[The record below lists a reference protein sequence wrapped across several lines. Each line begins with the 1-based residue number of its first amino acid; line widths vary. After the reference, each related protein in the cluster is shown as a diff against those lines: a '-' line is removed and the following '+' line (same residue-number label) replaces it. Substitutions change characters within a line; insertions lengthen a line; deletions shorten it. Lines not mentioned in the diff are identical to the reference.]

1 MMQGWVAKDYPGT
14 KTAITEYNWG
24 GQESINGALTQADI
38 LGIFGSYGLDLG
50 TLWGPPDPTT
60 QIPGLVAFE
69 IYRNYD
75 GNNSTFGDQ
84 ALASTSANQSALAV
98 YGALRT
104 SDNAVT
110 IVVINKT
117 YGDLTDTISLANLT
131 PNGAAKVFLYSTT
144 NPAGIVAQPD
154 IAVTPPPTGSTTSTV
169 STTFP
174 AQSIMLFVVPK
185 M

>member
-1 MMQGWVAKDYPGT
+1 MGSSRP
-14 KTAITEYNWG
+14 NH
-24 GQESINGALTQADI
+24 AD
-38 LGIFGSYGLDLG
+38 SRPRGL
-50 TLWGPPDPTT
+50 
-60 QIPGLVAFE
+60 E

-75 GNNSTFGDQ
+75 GNNATFGDQ
-84 ALASTSANQSALAV
+84 ALASTSANPGALSV

-117 YGDLTDTISLANLT
+117 YADLTDTISLANLT
-131 PNGAAKVFLYSTT
+131 PNGAAKVFLYS
-144 NPAGIVAQPD
+144 NPNLAGILAQPD
-154 IAVTPPPTGSTTSTV
+154 IAVTPPSAGGATSTI

-174 AQSIMLFVVPK
+174 AQSITLFVVPK